1 MEIYPLTIVLD
12 RFNGTYSGGK
22 FVAWNC
28 QPCTVPSDTYSRD
41 AYEFWADIRDFEG
54 DIESPYPTFGVGNS
68 IEEAI
73 KNLENK
79 LKLKEN

>member
-1 MEIYPLTIVLD
+1 MEIYPLTIVKD

-28 QPCTVPSDTYSRD
+28 QPCSVPLDTYSRD
-41 AYEFWADIRDFEG
+41 AYEFWATIHYFADDNEN
-54 DIESPYPTFGVGNS
+54 PYPAYGVGNS

-73 KNLENK
+73 ESLENK